1 MRTED
6 SDAPRQSG
14 GVSGADQ
21 GGGAGSG
28 SRTAETVWIA
38 GLLLVALHT
47 AGRAWALYGSWFYN
61 DDHRLAHDALATT
74 SPLDL
79 LDPFDSQ
86 LMPLGRALVWLAT
99 ASGEESWGVAA
110 TGTLVTSALAGVA
123 CLVALVVLFGAR
135 PAVLVLLA
143 VQLTS
148 AMVLPATMW
157 WAAALNQVPLQ
168 AVMWACVATWVTYL
182 RTGRLRWLAATG
194 VLLLIGFAA
203 YVKTALVLLLLA
215 ALLLGW
221 FVEGGPV
228 RRVREAVRRAWPA
241 ALALGAL
248 AAAYAVYY
256 SARVSQPFD
265 DGGDSVAWDLAREML
280 LTSLPTGLLG
290 GPWRWAVANPPV
302 STADPPLAAVV
313 ASWAVLLL
321 LALALAR
328 LRVRTGR
335 AWLLLGGYALVAY
348 LLVLTSRAQIVGGVI
363 GTELRYLTDVL
374 PVAVLCLGLATLE
387 VRGAPG
393 SSAPRAGA
401 ARDDRLAR
409 VGRPLALALAVVVV
423 LGGLGS
429 SWRYVATWHEDNP
442 GRDYLTTAQLDLAGE
457 GATDLVDQVVPSS
470 VMAGFV
476 FPSNTTPY
484 LLPLLVDN
492 ARFPEAS
499 AELHVLDEDGSV
511 VRVAVDP
518 VTTSEPGPEEA
529 CGWRIRQSPRA
540 IPLEQGTIDI
550 VWWLRIG
557 YLSSFDG
564 EVEVSVAGQDPV
576 LAPVTQGLGEVLVRV
591 QGAFDSVELGGLP
604 PGASLCVDEVEVGEL
619 EEER

>member
-6 SDAPRQSG
+6 SGTLRG
-14 GVSGADQ
+14 T
-21 GGGAGSG
+21 GGGDGAAGAG
-28 SRTAETVWIA
+28 GTAGGARTAETVWIV
-38 GLLLVALHT
+38 GLLMVALHT

-79 LDPFDSQ
+79 LEPFDSQ
-86 LMPLGRALVWLAT
+86 LMPLGRGLVWLAT
-99 ASGEESWGVAA
+99 ASGQESWAVAA
-110 TGTLVTSALAGVA
+110 TGTVVTSALAGVA

-143 VQLTS
+143 VHLTS
-148 AMVLPATMW
+148 ALVLPATMW

-168 AVMWACVATWVTYL
+168 AVLWSSVATWVTYL
-182 RTGRLRWLAATG
+182 RTGRLRWLAATAG
-194 VLLLIGFAA
+194 LLVLGFAA

-248 AAAYAVYY
+248 AVAYVVYY

-265 DGGDSVAWDLAREML
+265 DSGDSVAWDLAREML

-290 GPWRWAVANPPV
+290 GPWRWADANPPV

-313 ASWAVLLL
+313 VSWAVLLL
-321 LALALAR
+321 LVLALAR

-335 AWLLLGGYALVAY
+335 AWLLLGGYVLVAY
-348 LLVLTSRAQIVGGVI
+348 LLVLTSRAQVVGGVI

-374 PVAVLCLGLATLE
+374 PVAVLCLGLAALE

-393 SSAPRAGA
+393 SSAPRRGA
-401 ARDDRLAR
+401 AEGGRLSR
-409 VGRPLALALAVVVV
+409 VGRPLSLALAGVVV

-442 GRDYLTTAQLDLAGE
+442 GRDYLTTAQLDLAGQ
-457 GATDLVDQVVPSS
+457 GVTDLVDQVVPTS

-518 VTTSEPGPEEA
+518 VTTSEPGPEEG

-564 EVEVSVAGQDPV
+564 EVEVSVAGQEPV

-604 PGASLCVDEVEVGEL
+604 PGASLCVDQVEVGEL